1 MQLTDTRGTAFLV
14 NTKSVVYAKTRG
26 SGATLLLS
34 RGNQVVD
41 VEETVAEVVTAADSD
56 LTAFTA
62 ISGDVVGSVAI
73 NPDYIVSVSSYANG
87 TQSQIV
93 LLDDNEN
100 TTRVCVVVSTDF
112 ADMDEILNPAPPAGS
127 LGYDVYAATLTQV
140 ESESIT
146 AGSLVVGWQYL
157 INSYVAGDDFSNIAD
172 VIYGN
177 INENSCIFRATGTTP
192 TDYSNGSQ
200 LLYYQHIES
209 PVILGSNTVGA
220 IVWEY
225 DPVNGWYTGTL
236 NGAFTTDGKTVCFT
250 SFGISESERVSEFE
264 VIDTNTVRLEFGL
277 SAISGSVSLEIRI
290 YP

>member
-100 TTRVCVVVSTDF
+100 TTRVCMVVTTDF
-112 ADMDEILNPAPPAGS
+112 ADMDDIIEPAAGGTS
-127 LGYDVYAATLTQV
+127 YNLYSALLSQSGTDAPVATVLENTLGGTVVWSYNSQGDYAATLTGAFPSGKTGV
-140 ESESIT
+140 FMGNT
-146 AGSLVVGWQYL
+146 NAAFW
-157 INSYVAGDDFSNIAD
+157 
-172 VIYGN
+172 YGYRQSD
-177 INENSCIFRATGTTP
+177 NEVFI
-192 TDYSNGSQ
+192 Q
-200 LLYYQHIES
+200 
-209 PVILGSNTVGA
+209 
-220 IVWEY
+220 
-225 DPVNGWYTGTL
+225 TL
-236 NGAFTTDGKTVCFT
+236 NT
-250 SFGISESERVSEFE
+250 SEEK
-264 VIDTNTVRLEFGL
+264 IDEGL
-277 SAISGSVSLEIRI
+277 LDTIIEIRV